1 MQSKSEHFIGPS
13 PSLYHTSLYISLSVT
28 LSPFRMPY
36 TFLTS
41 PCVLHAAAYPCLYNY
56 SKALQRK
63 AHISEPLFV

>member
-1 MQSKSEHFIGPS
+1 MHSKSEHSILPS
-13 PSLYHTSLYISLSVT
+13 PRVYHTFLYISLSVT

-56 SKALQRK
+56 CKALQRK
-63 AHISEPLFV
+63 AQILEPLIM